1 MPTTWNL
8 QARFAGQKE
17 GINSL
22 LRNGKIRTQKDS
34 LLSGGGCRLPP
45 TLSSLWLGSAKLH
58 RRKTHLDGWLLRGL
72 HTLGETHLLT
82 YKLDAC
88 VKMQSGIF
96 VIIASSHGCK
106 LFMES
111 IQCKQVSAHILFSLT
126 ALVLDHA
133 DIQLLGDLLLSL
145 QTLKGA
151 PTAVSAATLGRPAPC

>member
-1 MPTTWNL
+1 M
-8 QARFAGQKE
+8 QASPESSPPPGW
-17 GINSL
+17 GVLNYIV
-22 LRNGKIRTQKDS
+22 GK
-34 LLSGGGCRLPP
+34 
-45 TLSSLWLGSAKLH
+45 
-58 RRKTHLDGWLLRGL
+58 HLDGYLPPGL
-72 HTLGETHLLT
+72 PTLGETYLLT

-145 QTLKGA
+145 QTLKKG
-151 PTAVSAATLGRPAPC
+151 PNCS